1 MTERLFRDR
10 RDAGR
15 TLARLLDRYR
25 GQPDVVVLGP
35 PRGGVPVAYEGGAGA
50 RSPAGRPRRPKSW
63 EVPTTTQPPLA
74 NVEQIRRVQPTQR
87 CPRRTHPRIPSRG
100 IRTNNHRPDRRQAS
114 PNARASRRP
123 TRTTH
128 NHPTDRASIPTIN
141 TPPLELAPFTVT
153 MKWHPSGPRLRSLNS
168 RSRSD
173 TRPDRPNTS
182 VDPATQL

>member
-1 MTERLFRDR
+1 MPVAPWPACWTGTGVSRTSSCSDR
-10 RDAGR
+10 RGVGCR
-15 TLARLLDRYR
+15 SPMRWR
-25 GQPDVVVLGP
+25 GSSK
-35 PRGGVPVAYEGGAGA
+35 PRWTSSSSEKLGGAHHHPAAA
-50 RSPAGRPRRPKSW
+50 RQRR
-63 EVPTTTQPPLA
+63 TDPPP
-74 NVEQIRRVQPTQR
+74 PTQR

-114 PNARASRRP
+114 PNARAQDDRP
-123 TRTTH
+123 GPRTT
-128 NHPTDRASIPTIN
+128 PTDRASIPTIN